1 MSLEIRRVEP
11 DEWATFIRV
20 ADFAFGRLRSDE
32 DVAWMV
38 ESLRQFTCRG
48 AFDRGRMVATS
59 LDYVSHLTLP
69 GGLQTPVVAI
79 TWVGTLPT
87 DRRRGAM
94 RGLMDATLEDARAAG
109 IDRAALWVSEY
120 PLYSRF
126 GFGPA
131 AAAWVEITV
140 DTVHGAFAE
149 PFRDPGRVRMLDAA
163 AARELLPAAY
173 ERSRL
178 EFPGEV
184 ARVVDDWRHTLSDS
198 RLAKRFV
205 VVHEDAAGAA
215 DGFAI
220 YRYDADWREAVPDNE
235 LRCYDLVWANQDAHA
250 SLWRYLLDMDLVKT
264 VNVELRPI
272 DDPIRL
278 LLANPRRARI
288 GKPMDTLWVKLL
300 DAPRAL
306 AARRYAAD
314 GALAIE
320 VDGSRLLLEAS
331 EGQAACTPTER
342 EPDLAMAA
350 GALASCHL
358 GGHRFTELSRAG
370 MVQERRP
377 GSLIRA
383 DQMFMAERAPW
394 CSSEF

>member
-1 MSLEIRRVEP
+1 MSLEFRLVEP

-20 ADFAFGRLRSDE
+20 TDFAFGKLRSAE
-32 DVAWMV
+32 DVAWMT
-38 ESLRQFTCRG
+38 ESLPELSCRG
-48 AFDRGRMVATS
+48 AFDGGRMVATS
-59 LDYVSHLTLP
+59 LDYVCPMTLP
-69 GGLQTPVVAI
+69 GGLETPVVAI

-94 RGLMDATLEDARAAG
+94 RGLMDATLDDAHAAG
-109 IDRAALWVSEY
+109 VDRAALWVSEY

-131 AAAWVEITV
+131 TAAWVEITV

-149 PFRDPGRVRMLDAA
+149 PFHDPGRVRMLDAA
-163 AARELLPAAY
+163 EARQLLPAAY

-178 EFPGEV
+178 GFPGEV
-184 ARVVDDWRHTLSDS
+184 ARIPDDWRHTLSDS

-205 VVHEDAAGAA
+205 VVHEDAAGEA

-220 YRYDADWREAVPDNE
+220 YRYDEDWREAVPDNDV
-235 LRCYDLVWANQDAHA
+235 RCYDLVWANPDAHA
-250 SLWRYLLDMDLVKT
+250 GLWRYLLDMDLVKT
-264 VNVELRPI
+264 VSVELRPI

-278 LLANPRRARI
+278 LLANPRRARF
-288 GKPMDTLWVKLL
+288 GKPMDALWVKLL
-300 DAPRAL
+300 DPPRAL
-306 AARRYAAD
+306 AARWYAAD
-314 GALAIE
+314 GALTLE
-320 VDGSRLLLEAS
+320 VDGSRLLLETS
-331 EGQAACTPTER
+331 GGQAACAPTDR
-342 EPDLAMAA
+342 EPDLALAA

-358 GGHRFTELSRAG
+358 GGHRFSELARAG
-370 MVQERRP
+370 MVDERNP
-377 GSLIRA
+377 GSLTRA